1 MKNSLGLIFKIAT
14 MIRAAPPVAAHPQ
27 AHGAYWF
34 AEDVALFVLGQMA
47 MGWAREAHAA
57 NSANSSASSARNS
70 PAKGSPCKAARGHKS
85 GHNNSG
91 HNNSEA
97 GLDQSVDVDMASEV
111 GWLSQ
116 VLLLRF

>member
-1 MKNSLGLIFKIAT
+1 
-14 MIRAAPPVAAHPQ
+14 
-27 AHGAYWF
+27 
-34 AEDVALFVLGQMA
+34 MA
-47 MGWAREAHAA
+47 MGWAREAHAT

-85 GHNNSG
+85 GHNKSG